1 MIESV
6 LKILDKN
13 LCDHCLGRQIAQ
25 LVSGMK
31 NEERGKSF
39 RSVIAM
45 MIDGK
50 IIDYSKINP
59 NNFYGFRFRQSKDFE
74 NIHKE
79 KCWLCNDLFDDMDLM
94 EKKAEK
100 ELGKIEFN
108 NFLVGSKVPEDVLER
123 EEKLWEETGIEFVES
138 IKSEINRELGKKLFY
153 AMKKPVNFK
162 NPEVVVLANFA
173 EKKIELQI
181 NSLYVL
187 GYYQKLVRGMPQCK
201 WGTPGKYKT
210 SIQEI
215 VAKPLMKLTK
225 GKNNAFHGF
234 GREDVDARCFGWR
247 PFVIEIIEPK
257 IRNVD
262 LKKIQKE
269 INKTKKV
276 KVNKLK
282 FSNRFTVKRVK
293 TEKGDKTYKVI
304 VEFNKPVERK
314 ELKKLKG
321 LIGTISQRTPVRVSH
336 RRADLIRKR
345 IVKELKY
352 KQINRKKIE
361 LTVKTNAGLYIKELV
376 TGDEGRTNPSVSEVL
391 KVKAKPKELDV
402 IEIESPKNL

>member
-1 MIESV
+1 
-6 LKILDKN
+6 
-13 LCDHCLGRQIAQ
+13 
-25 LVSGMK
+25 MK